1 MKLIVPNKMS
11 EIKLA
16 DYQKFVRLE
25 GDDEFLS
32 RKAVEIF
39 CDLKMDVILQM
50 KSSSLTSVTS
60 ILMNAFAEKPAL
72 TQKFTMGKQTF
83 GFLPSLEE
91 ITVGELND
99 VDQYISDW
107 SQMHKAMAV
116 LYRPVVATF
125 GNRYEIEKYEGSD
138 KYAEQMKEM
147 PLDVTIGAML
157 FFLDFRKR
165 FVSRFPDLFG
175 EGGGDEFDPASQF
188 SKKWGWF
195 PIYHQLSGGDPLKIE
210 QVSKMSASFAFT
222 YLTFEKDRIETEN
235 KILKKQLKR

>member
-39 CDLKMDVILQM
+39 CDLKMGVILQM

-72 TQKFTMGKQTF
+72 TQKFTIGKQTF

-138 KYAEQMKEM
+138 KYAEQMKET
-147 PLDVTIGAML
+147 PLDVAIGAML
-157 FFLDFRKR
+157 FFWTLGKDLSVASLTSLAKEEEMNLTPLLNFLK
-165 FVSRFPDLFG
+165 SGDGFPSTIS
-175 EGGGDEFDPASQF
+175 SQEVT
-188 SKKWGWF
+188 
-195 PIYHQLSGGDPLKIE
+195 P
-210 QVSKMSASFAFT
+210 
-222 YLTFEKDRIETEN
+222 
-235 KILKKQLKR
+235 

>member
-25 GDDEFLS
+25 GDEEFLA

-39 CDLKMDVILQM
+39 CGLKMDVILQM
-50 KSSSLTSVTS
+50 KASSLTTITSV
-60 ILMNAFAEKPAL
+60 LMNAFAERPAL
-72 TQKFTMGKQTF
+72 TQKFTIGKQTF

-107 SQMHKAMAV
+107 PKMHKAMAV
-116 LYRPVVATF
+116 LYRPIVATF

-157 FFLDFRKR
+157 FFWTLGKDLSIASLTSLAKEEEMNLTPLLNFLKNGDG
-165 FVSRFPDLFG
+165 FPSTIS
-175 EGGGDEFDPASQF
+175 SQEVT
-188 SKKWGWF
+188 
-195 PIYHQLSGGDPLKIE
+195 P
-210 QVSKMSASFAFT
+210 
-222 YLTFEKDRIETEN
+222 
-235 KILKKQLKR
+235 

>member
-138 KYAEQMKEM
+138 KYAEHMKEM

-157 FFLDFRKR
+157 FFWTLGK
-165 FVSRFPDLFG
+165 DLSVASLTSLAKEG
-175 EGGGDEFDPASQF
+175 EMNLTPLLNFLKNGDGSLSTISSQEVT
-188 SKKWGWF
+188 
-195 PIYHQLSGGDPLKIE
+195 L
-210 QVSKMSASFAFT
+210 
-222 YLTFEKDRIETEN
+222 
-235 KILKKQLKR
+235 

>member
-1 MKLIVPNKMS
+1 
-11 EIKLA
+11 
-16 DYQKFVRLE
+16 
-25 GDDEFLS
+25 
-32 RKAVEIF
+32 
-39 CDLKMDVILQM
+39 MDVILQM

-157 FFLDFRKR
+157 FFWTLGK
-165 FVSRFPDLFG
+165 DLSVASLTSLAKEG
-175 EGGGDEFDPASQF
+175 EMNLTPLLNFLKNGDGSLSTISSQEVT
-188 SKKWGWF
+188 
-195 PIYHQLSGGDPLKIE
+195 P
-210 QVSKMSASFAFT
+210 
-222 YLTFEKDRIETEN
+222 
-235 KILKKQLKR
+235 

>member
-16 DYQKFVRLE
+16 DYQKFVRLD
-25 GDDEFLS
+25 GDEEFLA

-39 CDLKMDVILQM
+39 CGLKMDVILQM
-50 KSSSLTSVTS
+50 KASSLTTVTS
-60 ILMNAFAEKPAL
+60 VLMNAFAERPAL
-72 TQKFTMGKQTF
+72 TQKFTIGKQTF

-107 SQMHKAMAV
+107 PKMHKAMAV
-116 LYRPVVATF
+116 LYRPIVATF

-157 FFLDFRKR
+157 FFWTLGKDLSIASLTSLAKEEEMNLTPLLNFLKNGDG
-165 FVSRFPDLFG
+165 FPSTIS
-175 EGGGDEFDPASQF
+175 SQEVT
-188 SKKWGWF
+188 
-195 PIYHQLSGGDPLKIE
+195 P
-210 QVSKMSASFAFT
+210 
-222 YLTFEKDRIETEN
+222 
-235 KILKKQLKR
+235 

>member
-39 CDLKMDVILQM
+39 CGLKMDVILQM
-50 KSSSLTSVTS
+50 KSSSLTSVTN
-60 ILMNAFAEKPAL
+60 ILMTAFAEKPAL
-72 TQKFTMGKQTF
+72 TQKFTIGKQTF

-107 SQMHKAMAV
+107 SMMHKAMAV

-157 FFLDFRKR
+157 FFWTLGKDLSVASLTSLAKEEEMNLTPLLNFLK
-165 FVSRFPDLFG
+165 SGDGFPSTTN
-175 EGGGDEFDPASQF
+175 SQEVT
-188 SKKWGWF
+188 
-195 PIYHQLSGGDPLKIE
+195 P
-210 QVSKMSASFAFT
+210 
-222 YLTFEKDRIETEN
+222 
-235 KILKKQLKR
+235 

>member
-72 TQKFTMGKQTF
+72 TQKFTIGKQTF

-157 FFLDFRKR
+157 FFWTLGK
-165 FVSRFPDLFG
+165 DLSVASLTSLARDEEMNLTPLLNFLKS
-175 EGGGDEFDPASQF
+175 GDGSLSTISSQEVT
-188 SKKWGWF
+188 
-195 PIYHQLSGGDPLKIE
+195 P
-210 QVSKMSASFAFT
+210 
-222 YLTFEKDRIETEN
+222 
-235 KILKKQLKR
+235 

>member
-25 GDDEFLS
+25 GDDEFLA

-39 CDLKMDVILQM
+39 CGLKMDVILQM
-50 KSSSLTSVTS
+50 KASSLTTVTS
-60 ILMNAFAEKPAL
+60 VLMNAFSEKPTL
-72 TQKFTMGKQTF
+72 TQKFTIGKQTF

-116 LYRPVVATF
+116 LFRPVVATF
-125 GNRYEIEKYEGSD
+125 GNRYEIEKYEGSE
-138 KYAEQMKEM
+138 KYAEQMKQM
-147 PLDVTIGAML
+147 PLDVAIGAML
-157 FFLDFRKR
+157 FFGL
-165 FVSRFPDLFG
+165 
-175 EGGGDEFDPASQF
+175 
-188 SKKWGWF
+188 
-195 PIYHQLSGGDPLKIE
+195 
-210 QVSKMSASFAFT
+210 
-222 YLTFEKDRIETEN
+222 
-235 KILKKQLKR
+235 

>member
-25 GDDEFLS
+25 GDEEFLA

-39 CDLKMDVILQM
+39 CGLKMDVILQM
-50 KSSSLTSVTS
+50 KASSLTTVTS
-60 ILMNAFAEKPAL
+60 VLMNAFAERPAL
-72 TQKFTMGKQTF
+72 TQKFTIGKQTF

-107 SQMHKAMAV
+107 PKMHKAMAV
-116 LYRPVVATF
+116 LYRPIVATF

-157 FFLDFRKR
+157 FFWTLGK
-165 FVSRFPDLFG
+165 DLSV
-175 EGGGDEFDPASQF
+175 ASLT
-188 SKKWGWF
+188 SLAKEEEMN
-195 PIYHQLSGGDPLKIE
+195 LTPLLN
-210 QVSKMSASFAFT
+210 V
-222 YLTFEKDRIETEN
+222 
-235 KILKKQLKR
+235 LKKGDGFQSTISSQEVTP

>member
-72 TQKFTMGKQTF
+72 TQKFTIGKQTF

-157 FFLDFRKR
+157 FFWTLGK
-165 FVSRFPDLFG
+165 DLSVASLTSLAKEEEMNLTPLLNFLKS
-175 EGGGDEFDPASQF
+175 GDGSLSTISSQEVT
-188 SKKWGWF
+188 
-195 PIYHQLSGGDPLKIE
+195 P
-210 QVSKMSASFAFT
+210 
-222 YLTFEKDRIETEN
+222 
-235 KILKKQLKR
+235 

>member
-1 MKLIVPNKMS
+1 MMKLIVPNKMS

-72 TQKFTMGKQTF
+72 TQKFTIGKQTF

-157 FFLDFRKR
+157 FFWTLGK
-165 FVSRFPDLFG
+165 DLSVASLTSLAKEEEMNLTPLLNFLKN
-175 EGGGDEFDPASQF
+175 GDGSLSTISSQEVT
-188 SKKWGWF
+188 
-195 PIYHQLSGGDPLKIE
+195 P
-210 QVSKMSASFAFT
+210 
-222 YLTFEKDRIETEN
+222 
-235 KILKKQLKR
+235 

>member
-39 CDLKMDVILQM
+39 CGLKMDVILQM

-72 TQKFTMGKQTF
+72 TQKFTIGKQTF

-157 FFLDFRKR
+157 FFWTLGKDLSVASLTSLAKEEEMNLTPLLNFLK
-165 FVSRFPDLFG
+165 SGDGFPSTIS
-175 EGGGDEFDPASQF
+175 SQEVT
-188 SKKWGWF
+188 
-195 PIYHQLSGGDPLKIE
+195 P
-210 QVSKMSASFAFT
+210 
-222 YLTFEKDRIETEN
+222 
-235 KILKKQLKR
+235 

>member
-72 TQKFTMGKQTF
+72 TQKFTIGKQTF

-157 FFLDFRKR
+157 FFWTLGKDLSVASLTSLAKEEEMNLTPLLNFLK
-165 FVSRFPDLFG
+165 SGDGFPSTIS
-175 EGGGDEFDPASQF
+175 SQEVT
-188 SKKWGWF
+188 
-195 PIYHQLSGGDPLKIE
+195 P
-210 QVSKMSASFAFT
+210 
-222 YLTFEKDRIETEN
+222 KD
-235 KILKKQLKR
+235 

>member
-72 TQKFTMGKQTF
+72 TQKFTIGKQTF

-147 PLDVTIGAML
+147 SLDVTIGAML
-157 FFLDFRKR
+157 FFWTLGKDLSVASLTSLAKEEEMNLTPLLNFLK
-165 FVSRFPDLFG
+165 SGDGFPSTIS
-175 EGGGDEFDPASQF
+175 SQEVT
-188 SKKWGWF
+188 
-195 PIYHQLSGGDPLKIE
+195 P
-210 QVSKMSASFAFT
+210 
-222 YLTFEKDRIETEN
+222 
-235 KILKKQLKR
+235 

>member
-25 GDDEFLS
+25 GDEEFLA

-39 CDLKMDVILQM
+39 CGLKMDVILQM
-50 KSSSLTSVTS
+50 KASSLTTVTS
-60 ILMNAFAEKPAL
+60 VLMNAFAERPAL
-72 TQKFTMGKQTF
+72 TQKFTIGKQTF

-107 SQMHKAMAV
+107 PKMHKAMAV
-116 LYRPVVATF
+116 LYRPIVATF

-157 FFLDFRKR
+157 FFWTLGK
-165 FVSRFPDLFG
+165 DLSIASLTSLAKEEEMNLTPLLNFLKN
-175 EGGGDEFDPASQF
+175 GDGFQSTISSQEVT
-188 SKKWGWF
+188 
-195 PIYHQLSGGDPLKIE
+195 P
-210 QVSKMSASFAFT
+210 
-222 YLTFEKDRIETEN
+222 
-235 KILKKQLKR
+235 

>member
-72 TQKFTMGKQTF
+72 TQKFTIGKQTF

-157 FFLDFRKR
+157 FFWTLGKDLSVASLTSLAKEEEMNLTPLLNFLK
-165 FVSRFPDLFG
+165 SGDGFPSIIS
-175 EGGGDEFDPASQF
+175 SQEVT
-188 SKKWGWF
+188 
-195 PIYHQLSGGDPLKIE
+195 P
-210 QVSKMSASFAFT
+210 
-222 YLTFEKDRIETEN
+222 
-235 KILKKQLKR
+235 

>member
-138 KYAEQMKEM
+138 KYADQMKEM

-157 FFLDFRKR
+157 FFWTLGK
-165 FVSRFPDLFG
+165 DLSVASLTSLAKEG
-175 EGGGDEFDPASQF
+175 EMNLTPLLNFLKNGDGSLSTISSQEVT
-188 SKKWGWF
+188 
-195 PIYHQLSGGDPLKIE
+195 P
-210 QVSKMSASFAFT
+210 
-222 YLTFEKDRIETEN
+222 
-235 KILKKQLKR
+235 

>member
-72 TQKFTMGKQTF
+72 TQKFTIGKQTF

-125 GNRYEIEKYEGSD
+125 GNRYEIEKYEGSE
-138 KYAEQMKEM
+138 KYAEQMKQM
-147 PLDVTIGAML
+147 PLDVAIGAML
-157 FFLDFRKR
+157 FFWTLGKDLSVASLTSLAKEEEMNLTPLLNFLK
-165 FVSRFPDLFG
+165 SGDGFPSTIS
-175 EGGGDEFDPASQF
+175 SQEVT
-188 SKKWGWF
+188 
-195 PIYHQLSGGDPLKIE
+195 P
-210 QVSKMSASFAFT
+210 
-222 YLTFEKDRIETEN
+222 
-235 KILKKQLKR
+235 